1 MGSESSDRLTILH
14 VLALGPVGGL
24 LRVVEA
30 LALGQRG
37 QGHEVYVAAVHG
49 PELNSEHPLLCT
61 LREGGVGVI
70 PIVVPRRGYR
80 QEYRQITEL
89 CRRLWPHLVHT
100 HGYRPDL
107 VGAAAARSLGVPVV
121 TTVHGFT
128 GGGFK
133 NQLYEALQRLSFR
146 RFDAVCAVSRRLA
159 RDLLW
164 AGLPPDR
171 LHVVP
176 NGWHGSPAPLE
187 RSAARRAL
195 GITGD
200 QFQIGWVGRLSA
212 EKGPDTT
219 IEALARLG
227 HLPYVVSF
235 LGDGPERVRLERITS
250 ASPLAWR
257 VRWHGT
263 VPDAGRHLAAFDA
276 FVLSSRTEGMPIVLF
291 EAMAAGVPVI
301 ATDVGGV
308 PEVVTAREALL
319 VPPDDSDALA
329 LAIEAVYQDRAAA
342 ATRAA
347 AAKRRLNEE
356 FNMMRSLQLYESLYR
371 ELRPEYRSWVLR

>member
-1 MGSESSDRLTILH
+1 MSSESSNRLTILH
-14 VLALGPVGGL
+14 ILALGPVGGL

-37 QGHEVYVAAVHG
+37 QGHDVHVAAVHG
-49 PELNSEHPLLCT
+49 PELNGEHPLLCR

-70 PIVVPRRGYR
+70 PIVVPPRGYR
-80 QEYRQITEL
+80 QEYRHITDL
-89 CRRLWPHLVHT
+89 CRRFWPHLVHT
-100 HGYRPDL
+100 HGYRPDV
-107 VGAAAARSLGVPVV
+107 VGAAAARSLGIPVV

-128 GGGFK
+128 GGGIK
-133 NQLYEALQRLSFR
+133 NQLYETLQRRSFR

-159 RDLLW
+159 RHLLR
-164 AGLPPDR
+164 AGVPPNR

-176 NGWHGSPAPLE
+176 NGWHGSPAPFE
-187 RSAARRAL
+187 RAAARRAL

-200 QFQIGWVGRLSA
+200 QFQIGWVGRLSL
-212 EKGPDTT
+212 EKGPDTM
-219 IEALARLG
+219 IEALGRLG
-227 HLPYVVSF
+227 HIPYIASF
-235 LGDGPERVRLERITS
+235 VGDGPERVRLERITS

-257 VRWHGT
+257 VRWHGSI
-263 VPDAGRHLAAFDA
+263 PEAGKHLAAFDA

-319 VPPDDSDALA
+319 VPPDDADALA
-329 LAIEAVYQDRAAA
+329 LAIEAVYQDRTAAT
-342 ATRAA
+342 TRAA
-347 AAKRRLNEE
+347 AARRRLNEE
-356 FNMMRSLQLYESLYR
+356 FDMMRSLVLYESLYR
-371 ELRPEYRSWVLR
+371 ELRPEYRSWVLQ